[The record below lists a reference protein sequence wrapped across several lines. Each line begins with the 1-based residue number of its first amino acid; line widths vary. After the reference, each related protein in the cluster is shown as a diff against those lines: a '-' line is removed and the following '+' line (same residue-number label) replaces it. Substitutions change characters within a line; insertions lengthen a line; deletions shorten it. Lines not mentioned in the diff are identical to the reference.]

1 MLKALL
7 KKEFNLLI
15 RSPSGFVSV
24 LALSLSLIFLFF
36 HGFEKPIP
44 LNERGAR
51 AIKWAILFLL
61 NFVFIGQS
69 LWEER
74 EAGAWEVSKS
84 QISITLLY
92 FSKMFSVWCLS
103 SISLFFTVATILV
116 FFQNALAQN
125 FFWEWVFISLGSF
138 PLVALG
144 IALGILSFET
154 RSKEIL
160 LPLLQIPFSIPI
172 FLLSREAEEQ
182 FFSKGNPEGI
192 FLLLSLGLVYFGLS
206 AFLLEII
213 GKKE

>member
-1 MLKALL
+1 MLKALF
-7 KKEFNLLI
+7 KKEFNLLV
-15 RSPSGFVSV
+15 RSPTGFVSV

-92 FSKMFSVWCLS
+92 FSKMFSVWCLG
-103 SISLFFTVATILV
+103 SISLCFTVATILV

-144 IALGILSFET
+144 VALGILSFET

-172 FLLSREAEEQ
+172 FLLAREAEEQ
-182 FFSKGNPEGI
+182 FFSKGNAEGI
-192 FLLLSLGLVYFGLS
+192 FLLLSLGFVYFGLS

-213 GKKE
+213 VKKE